1 MIVPTKLTLESGNNT
16 NVFNNRQIMI
26 TGGAEKISNLQAMP
40 FQRPSQQTNSVC
52 KNELNVTNK
61 PDTVHTSNG
70 DPTITILETRD
81 SDMNGK
87 NNRNGIRILALS
99 VV

>member
-1 MIVPTKLTLESGNNT
+1 
-16 NVFNNRQIMI
+16 MI

-40 FQRPSQQTNSVC
+40 CQRPSQQTNSVC

-87 NNRNGIRILALS
+87 NNRNSIGILAYFIMCNSKILQVQS
-99 VV
+99 FLQKFINTQDLVA

>member
-1 MIVPTKLTLESGNNT
+1 MIVPTKLTLEPVNNT
-16 NVFNNRQIMI
+16 NVFNNHQIMI
-26 TGGAEKISNLQAMP
+26 TGGTEKISNLQAVP
-40 FQRPSQQTNSVC
+40 FQRQGQQMNSVC

-61 PDTVHTSNG
+61 PDTVRTSNG

-87 NNRNGIRILALS
+87 Q
-99 VV
+99 